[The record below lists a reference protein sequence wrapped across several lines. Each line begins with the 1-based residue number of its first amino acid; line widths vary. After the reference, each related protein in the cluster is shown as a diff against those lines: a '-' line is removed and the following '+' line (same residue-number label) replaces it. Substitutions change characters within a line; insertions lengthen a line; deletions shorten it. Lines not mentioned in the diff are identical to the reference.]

1 MWYEQSEQ
9 ENELFSIHQ
18 TENYTELGFVYEF
31 QDMFTNVSEKW
42 MKKLTGPP
50 EDKGVKKENK
60 DGYILCT
67 VEIPFWAKPFLSD
80 FVVKKTITTKHN
92 KVELEEENMSYKSV
106 FIYKRKN
113 VLKNTGGKCSMKCR
127 VRIVPS
133 KIIPYVLLKKI
144 YMLISNGFLKKAK
157 ELDIV

>member
-1 MWYEQSEQ
+1 MWYEQSQE

-31 QDMFTNVSEKW
+31 QDTFTNVSEKW

-50 EDKGVKKENK
+50 EDKGVKQENK

-67 VEIPFWAKPFLSD
+67 VETPFWTKHLFSD
-80 FVVKKTITTKHN
+80 FVVKKIITTKHN
-92 KVELEEENMSYKSV
+92 KLELEEENLSYKSI
-106 FIYKRKN
+106 FIYKRKQ
-113 VLKNTGGKCSMKCR
+113 VLKNTEGKCNMKLR

-133 KIIPYVLLKKI
+133 KIIPYVLLKKM
-144 YMLISNGFLKKAK
+144 YMLILNGFLKKAK